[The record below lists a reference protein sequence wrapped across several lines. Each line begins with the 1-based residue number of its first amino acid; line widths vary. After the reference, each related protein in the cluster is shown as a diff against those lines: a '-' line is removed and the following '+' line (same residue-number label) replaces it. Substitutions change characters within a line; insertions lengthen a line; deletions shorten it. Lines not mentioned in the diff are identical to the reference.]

1 MDNEIL
7 LMIAKSGVFAVLFV
21 LLLFYVLKDSRYREQ
36 NYQKL
41 VNTLTKEL
49 GAVMDIEQDV
59 KEIKNYQCSTY
70 AAASNGVK
78 IRFAVC
84 ERNYN
89 FYFRCAS
96 YTWHNQ

>member
-59 KEIKNYQCSTY
+59 KEIKTQVTIKSFLNAEEMYE
-70 AAASNGVK
+70 G
-78 IRFAVC
+78 
-84 ERNYN
+84 
-89 FYFRCAS
+89 
-96 YTWHNQ
+96 

>member
-7 LMIAKSGVFAVLFV
+7 FMIAKSGVFAVLFV

-36 NYQKL
+36 NYQKV

-59 KEIKNYQCSTY
+59 KEIKTQVTIKSFLNAEEMYE
-70 AAASNGVK
+70 G
-78 IRFAVC
+78 
-84 ERNYN
+84 
-89 FYFRCAS
+89 
-96 YTWHNQ
+96 

>member
-36 NYQKL
+36 NYQKV

-49 GAVMDIEQDV
+49 GAVIEQDV
-59 KEIKNYQCSTY
+59 KEIKTQVTIKSFLNAEEMYE
-70 AAASNGVK
+70 G
-78 IRFAVC
+78 
-84 ERNYN
+84 
-89 FYFRCAS
+89 
-96 YTWHNQ
+96 

>member
-59 KEIKNYQCSTY
+59 KEIITQVTIKSFLNAEEMYE
-70 AAASNGVK
+70 G
-78 IRFAVC
+78 
-84 ERNYN
+84 
-89 FYFRCAS
+89 
-96 YTWHNQ
+96 

>member
-7 LMIAKSGVFAVLFV
+7 LMVAKSGVFAVLFV

-59 KEIKNYQCSTY
+59 KEIKTQVTIKSFLNAEEMYE
-70 AAASNGVK
+70 G
-78 IRFAVC
+78 
-84 ERNYN
+84 
-89 FYFRCAS
+89 
-96 YTWHNQ
+96 

>member
-36 NYQKL
+36 KL

-59 KEIKNYQCSTY
+59 KEIKTQVTIKSFLNAEEMYE
-70 AAASNGVK
+70 G
-78 IRFAVC
+78 
-84 ERNYN
+84 
-89 FYFRCAS
+89 
-96 YTWHNQ
+96 

>member
-21 LLLFYVLKDSRYREQ
+21 LSLFYVLKDSRYREQ

-59 KEIKNYQCSTY
+59 KEIKTQVTIKSFLNAEEMYE
-70 AAASNGVK
+70 G
-78 IRFAVC
+78 
-84 ERNYN
+84 
-89 FYFRCAS
+89 
-96 YTWHNQ
+96 

>member
-49 GAVMDIEQDV
+49 WISSKM
-59 KEIKNYQCSTY
+59 
-70 AAASNGVK
+70 
-78 IRFAVC
+78 
-84 ERNYN
+84 
-89 FYFRCAS
+89 
-96 YTWHNQ
+96 

>member
-21 LLLFYVLKDSRYREQ
+21 LLLFYVLIDSRYREQ
-36 NYQKL
+36 NYQKV

-59 KEIKNYQCSTY
+59 KEIKTQVTIKSFLNAEEMYE
-70 AAASNGVK
+70 G
-78 IRFAVC
+78 
-84 ERNYN
+84 
-89 FYFRCAS
+89 
-96 YTWHNQ
+96 

>member
-21 LLLFYVLKDSRYREQ
+21 LLLFYVSKDSRYREQ

-59 KEIKNYQCSTY
+59 KEIITQVTIKSFLNAEEMYE
-70 AAASNGVK
+70 G
-78 IRFAVC
+78 
-84 ERNYN
+84 
-89 FYFRCAS
+89 
-96 YTWHNQ
+96 

>member
-41 VNTLTKEL
+41 VNTLPKEL

-59 KEIKNYQCSTY
+59 KEIKTQVTIKSFLNAEEMYE
-70 AAASNGVK
+70 G
-78 IRFAVC
+78 
-84 ERNYN
+84 
-89 FYFRCAS
+89 
-96 YTWHNQ
+96 

>member
-7 LMIAKSGVFAVLFV
+7 LVIAKSGVFAVLFV

-59 KEIKNYQCSTY
+59 KEIKTQVTIKSFLNAEEMYE
-70 AAASNGVK
+70 G
-78 IRFAVC
+78 
-84 ERNYN
+84 
-89 FYFRCAS
+89 
-96 YTWHNQ
+96 

>member
-7 LMIAKSGVFAVLFV
+7 WMIAKSGVFAVLFV

-59 KEIKNYQCSTY
+59 KEIKTQVTIKSFLNAEEMYE
-70 AAASNGVK
+70 G
-78 IRFAVC
+78 
-84 ERNYN
+84 
-89 FYFRCAS
+89 
-96 YTWHNQ
+96 

>member
-7 LMIAKSGVFAVLFV
+7 LKIEKSGVFAVLFV

-59 KEIKNYQCSTY
+59 KEIKTQVTIKSFLNAEEMYE
-70 AAASNGVK
+70 G
-78 IRFAVC
+78 
-84 ERNYN
+84 
-89 FYFRCAS
+89 
-96 YTWHNQ
+96 

>member
-7 LMIAKSGVFAVLFV
+7 LMIAKCGVFAVLFV

-49 GAVMDIEQDV
+49 GAVMDFEQDV
-59 KEIKNYQCSTY
+59 KEIKTQVTIKSFLNAEEMYEC
-70 AAASNGVK
+70 
-78 IRFAVC
+78 
-84 ERNYN
+84 
-89 FYFRCAS
+89 
-96 YTWHNQ
+96 

>member
-36 NYQKL
+36 NYQKV

-59 KEIKNYQCSTY
+59 KEIKTQVTIKSFLNAEEMYE
-70 AAASNGVK
+70 G
-78 IRFAVC
+78 
-84 ERNYN
+84 
-89 FYFRCAS
+89 
-96 YTWHNQ
+96 

>member
-49 GAVMDIEQDV
+49 CAVMHIEQDV
-59 KEIKNYQCSTY
+59 KEIKTQVTIKSFLNAEEMYE
-70 AAASNGVK
+70 G
-78 IRFAVC
+78 
-84 ERNYN
+84 
-89 FYFRCAS
+89 
-96 YTWHNQ
+96 

>member
-59 KEIKNYQCSTY
+59 KEIKTQVTIKSFLNAEEMY
-70 AAASNGVK
+70 
-78 IRFAVC
+78 
-84 ERNYN
+84 E
-89 FYFRCAS
+89 
-96 YTWHNQ
+96 W

>member
-1 MDNEIL
+1 
-7 LMIAKSGVFAVLFV
+7 MIAKSGVFAVLFV

-59 KEIKNYQCSTY
+59 KEIKTQVTIKSFLNAEEMYE
-70 AAASNGVK
+70 G
-78 IRFAVC
+78 
-84 ERNYN
+84 
-89 FYFRCAS
+89 
-96 YTWHNQ
+96 

>member
-7 LMIAKSGVFAVLFV
+7 LIIAKSGVFAVLFV

-59 KEIKNYQCSTY
+59 KEIKTQVTIKSFLNAEEMYE
-70 AAASNGVK
+70 G
-78 IRFAVC
+78 
-84 ERNYN
+84 
-89 FYFRCAS
+89 
-96 YTWHNQ
+96 

>member
-1 MDNEIL
+1 MDDEIL

-59 KEIKNYQCSTY
+59 KEIKTQVTIKSFLNAEEMYE
-70 AAASNGVK
+70 G
-78 IRFAVC
+78 
-84 ERNYN
+84 
-89 FYFRCAS
+89 
-96 YTWHNQ
+96 